1 VEKGRVKN
9 SSLYEEVMDM
19 RISDIIN
26 EQTIEIFNH
35 MQELDTKEEMIEYL
49 RSLPRRE
56 EDI

>member
-1 VEKGRVKN
+1 
-9 SSLYEEVMDM
+9 M